1 MDKQAMSKKEATRL
15 HILNTAFSL
24 ASRDGLDS
32 LTIGQLA
39 KASGM
44 SKSGLFAH
52 FNSRENLQIAVLD
65 FAGEQFVERVI
76 QPARLQQP
84 DTIEQKLRLLLTNWL
99 AWNRS
104 FQGSCMFL
112 DAWTERGE
120 KEPSMQLR
128 LKEVTKRWLG
138 YLYRQFEQGKEQGE
152 FKSTLDSWQ
161 CVYQVYGVYL
171 SSHLFLSMELE
182 TDDHQRFWQGV
193 EGLLGQWRV

>member
-1 MDKQAMSKKEATRL
+1 MNQQSMSKKEATRL

-76 QPARLQQP
+76 QPARMQTP
-84 DTIEQKLRLLLTNWL
+84 ETIEQKLRLLLANWL

-112 DAWTERGE
+112 DAWTDRGE

-138 YLYRQFEQGKEQGE
+138 YLYRQFEQGKQQGE
-152 FKSTLDSWQ
+152 FKPALDSWQ

-171 SSHLFLSMELE
+171 SSHLFQSMELE
-182 TDDHQRFWQGV
+182 TNDHQRFWHEV
-193 EGLLGQWRV
+193 DNLIGQWRI

>member
-1 MDKQAMSKKEATRL
+1 MSKKAATRQ
-15 HILNTAFSL
+15 HILDTAFSL
-24 ASRDGLDS
+24 ASREGLDS

-65 FAGEQFVERVI
+65 YAGELFVERVI
-76 QPARLQQP
+76 QPARLQAP
-84 DTIEQKLRLLLTNWL
+84 DKIEQKLRLLLANWL

-112 DAWTERGE
+112 DAWTEHGD
-120 KEPSMQLR
+120 KEQSVQLR
-128 LKEVTKRWLG
+128 LKSVTRRWLD
-138 YLYRQFEQGKEQGE
+138 YLYRQIEQGKQQGE
-152 FKSTLDSWQ
+152 FVATLDSWQ
-161 CVYQVYGVYL
+161 CVYQLYGVYL

-182 TDDHQRFWQGV
+182 TDDHQRFWLGV
-193 EGLLGQWRV
+193 EGLMTHWRV